1 MVPLFCV
8 PVVLLFADDAEL
20 FLVLAELPVLLAE
33 PLVLPAVPVVL
44 PVVPEVLVP
53 VVPVVSVLLL
63 EPESELFLLVVDPVL
78 LLLLEPELLLLS
90 LDLVDSVW
98 LLAFVPEEEDFFPL
112 EQATIPIA
120 STPMVQKIIPFF
132 TYPLIFIFLSLI
144 SLFVIFCSFP
154 GYCSFSIKPFSCIS
168 KMISLMVLIITAK
181 SEQNLKGTLT
191 ILKSASQDS
200 EVHRTSGTPA
210 E

>member
-1 MVPLFCV
+1 M
-8 PVVLLFADDAEL
+8 LLL
-20 FLVLAELPVLLAE
+20 LVLESELPLPVLE
-33 PLVLPAVPVVL
+33 
-44 PVVPEVLVP
+44 
-53 VVPVVSVLLL
+53 LL
-63 EPESELFLLVVDPVL
+63 LFLLVLDPVLFLLVLDPVL

-144 SLFVIFCSFP
+144 SLFVIFYSFP

>member
-20 FLVLAELPVLLAE
+20 FLVLAVLPVLLAEPLVLLAE

-78 LLLLEPELLLLS
+78 LLL
-90 LDLVDSVW
+90 
-98 LLAFVPEEEDFFPL
+98 
-112 EQATIPIA
+112 
-120 STPMVQKIIPFF
+120 
-132 TYPLIFIFLSLI
+132 
-144 SLFVIFCSFP
+144 
-154 GYCSFSIKPFSCIS
+154 
-168 KMISLMVLIITAK
+168 
-181 SEQNLKGTLT
+181 
-191 ILKSASQDS
+191 
-200 EVHRTSGTPA
+200 
-210 E
+210 